1 VAQWQSRPALLRG
14 IIRVVTLRCGRIEFV
29 DSKGR
34 VRPLNWLVLVL
45 ALSGM
50 FVALPLHQGIRRFT
64 LLGHTIDRPLVAHS
78 LTGSALLILSLL
90 WITGPRNG
98 ILRTAGIIVLTLVLL
113 TVFVLV
119 KTYAK

>member
-1 VAQWQSRPALLRG
+1 M
-14 IIRVVTLRCGRIEFV
+14 EFV
-29 DSKGR
+29 HSKGG

-45 ALSGM
+45 AIMGM
-50 FVALPLHQGIRRFT
+50 FVALPLHQGIRRFI
-64 LLGHTIDRPLVAHS
+64 LFGHTIDRPLVAHG

-98 ILRTAGIIVLTLVLL
+98 ILRIAGIIILTLVLL